1 MSPTIY
7 HTLNLLIVVVAVIV
21 GWQKVSQLRHTSATY
36 NDRLLPF
43 AYYSLTAAIFWGLQC
58 ILQIARPILSIPDD
72 VFVEIGLLLGIIHN
86 ALWLAAA
93 LPLYSKRFS
102 ERSLTL
108 PLVIAFSIVIVTIT
122 YCTRALSSAA
132 FAWIDGLSGFVI
144 FGSLGYAILQWKLNK
159 LPAAVFA
166 LHSYLQVAWRS
177 LWIKPFAETPDLAL
191 AAFPLWRFALLFFWI
206 KVISAM
212 VQRQQSSS
220 KQAANQVQ
228 QLELQF
234 EQSTQKPEPPAKNPE
249 PPVQQ
254 SEPPAQQGAH
264 VLQLEQHVLQ
274 LEQQVQ
280 QLEQQVQELE
290 EWDLLT
296 PFGVMISSTVKGLE
310 QERDAAEKAISV
322 LRLNPLRFENFGSAS
337 QPPREICKLL
347 AKRCRI
353 FVLIIG
359 QHYGTKIEPEG
370 ISVVE
375 LEFNTAYEQNPNK
388 ILLYVKDGLPYEP
401 EVEAFLERLQH
412 FNEGFFRSLFKTP
425 EELHDLLQHDLARW
439 ITSQLR
445 KK

>member
-7 HTLNLLIVVVAVIV
+7 HSLNLLIVVVGVIA
-21 GWQKVSQLRHTSATY
+21 GWQKVAQLRHTSATY

-58 ILQIARPILSIPDD
+58 LLQIDRPILSIPGD

-86 ALWLAAA
+86 ALWLAAV

-102 ERSLTL
+102 EMSRTL

-122 YCTRALSSAA
+122 YRTRALNSAA

-144 FGSLGYAILQWKLNK
+144 FGSLAYAILQWKLNK

-166 LHSYLQVAWRS
+166 IHAYFQVAWRS
-177 LWIKPFAETPDLAL
+177 LWIKPFAETPVLTL
-191 AAFPLWRFALLFFWI
+191 IAFPLWRFGLLYFWI
-206 KVISAM
+206 KVISTL
-212 VQRQQSSS
+212 VQRQQSSF
-220 KQAANQVQ
+220 KQNANQVQ

-234 EQSTQKPEPPAKNPE
+234 EQSTQPAEQPAKDPE
-249 PPVQQ
+249 PPVRQ
-254 SEPPAQQGAH
+254 SVPPAQKEAH
-264 VLQLEQHVLQ
+264 VEQLEQHVQQ

-280 QLEQQVQELE
+280 QLEHQVRELE
-290 EWDLLT
+290 GLDLLT
-296 PFGVMISSTVKGLE
+296 PFGVMISSTIKGLE
-310 QERDAAEKAISV
+310 QERDAAERAISG
-322 LRLNPLRFENFGSAS
+322 LRLIPLRSETFGSAS
-337 QPPREICKLL
+337 QPPREICKFL

-359 QHYGTKIEPEG
+359 QDYGTKIEPEG

-375 LEFNTAYEQNPNK
+375 LEFNTAYEQNPDK
-388 ILLYVKDGLPYEP
+388 ILLYKKDGIRYKP
-401 EVEAFLERLQH
+401 EVEAFLKRLEH
-412 FNEGFFRSLFKTP
+412 FDVGFFRSLFNTP
-425 EELHDLLQHDLARW
+425 EELYELLQRDLTRW
-439 ITSQLR
+439 ITSHL